1 MILCERIVNT
11 DTYAGK
17 VDIIC
22 GIKPFEAEATF
33 NSDWHT
39 YRIKGIIVPSV
50 TQLLADDTY
59 AMVDPLILERAAKKG
74 ELVHKEIQEWLES
87 GKNGYT
93 DELYEFIR
101 LYEENKELFNQ
112 KAIFDIKT
120 TSRLDKVKTKKQCEM
135 YAKGVEHLTG
145 EIIEKLYAI
154 WLPQNRKGEIVEL
167 STNYKDL
174 KTSFNNKI
182 DLEDIDKILD
192 L

>member
-11 DTYAGK
+11 NEYAGTC
-17 VDIIC
+17 DIIT
-22 GIKPFEAEATF
+22 GIEDFEAEATF
-33 NSDWHT
+33 NSEWHT
-39 YRIKGIIVPSV
+39 YRINGVIVPSV

-59 AMVDPLILERAAKKG
+59 INVDPIVLERAAKKG
-74 ELVHKEIQEWLES
+74 TLVHKEIQEWLES

-120 TSRLDKVKTKKQCEM
+120 TCRLDKKKTKKQCEM
-135 YAKGVEHLTG
+135 YAEGVKHLTG
-145 EIIEKLYAI
+145 EVIEKLYAI
-154 WLPQNRKGEIVEL
+154 WLPSGKKGEIVEL
-167 STNYKDL
+167 SVNYKEL
-174 KTSFNNKI
+174 KTDFNNKV
-182 DLEDIDKILD
+182 DLEEINRILE